1 MNISSSLTETAV
13 PAQSLYDDFTNR
25 PSIECWVDTKHSGCL
40 PFLPDIPRKVKS
52 TTEPCMHLLLLPL
65 LMVATMAAWADTPQG
80 YEKRSTWQES
90 LEASL
95 EQERATEGLQ
105 LSNWYSIGPFT
116 SPSASDL
123 HRLCS
128 TPFAPETEPL
138 DLARDLGKLRWAVQP
153 GWHDGTVNR
162 IGNGSRCVYYLTRT
176 ITSPDDRRVKVYLGT
191 DDSGTVWLNGQQLFA
206 CEVARFCLPDQA
218 AIDLNLRAG
227 ENRLTIKISNLAED
241 AAFYFSLRPHGADG
255 EALRPIWEELI
266 RNFPDAAQ
274 QMAWVRE
281 DGIFNNT
288 TSRYYRYDDPQVAFS
303 GSWQYTAAGS
313 PNGVARRS
321 EMEGDTA
328 CVDFVGDHLTIAHK
342 FGSME
347 KNGILSREAEQIY
360 GQAALTLDGRPW
372 PADRA
377 LQRDSKDRSVIDTGR
392 GPCQTPGI
400 APGLHRLTITN
411 VGCQP
416 GKGNPSN
423 VVAIL
428 GFTSSVEPTAPRPA
442 RRAWQYAVAVRGGK
456 VWQEQAAR
464 LASQAKDSSGLEALE
479 QLYFAS
485 RQVDGLASQLR
496 ALRDRPPASKMV
508 ERENSLWQAGP
519 SSTAYFEHLSQIKS
533 RAQAALAQAD
543 GLLFNPAQ
551 LEPFKALLAQ
561 MRGVADEAQTLFA
574 AEVGKLAPIIFFT
587 GEPLSSTAVPNYI
600 WSGNPLGNR
609 WGCSIRIWDPA
620 HPGNPPKVIFE
631 DPKAIILDLNLS
643 YDAKTVFFSARRN
656 GEQYWQIYEISIE
669 GKDLKQITRGEHY
682 NVCPVPLPDGR
693 VAFLSSRT
701 PGSHTV
707 CQSGPSMHVHVMD
720 RDGNNARDLSTNTLT
735 DFGLSIL
742 EDGRLIFTRWEYVDA
757 DLGAR
762 QSLWTLFPDGRQFQ
776 LYGGNCRTD
785 PSTFWQAREIPG
797 HGAVVCT
804 FAPHH
809 GSPYGAIGIVSRRLG
824 VDGQRDEGF
833 RWITEEFPVI
843 EDQNHF
849 WAYRD
854 PYPIS
859 DRQFLVSYGGG
870 SSQRFR
876 IYLLDDVDNKTLVYE
891 DKSTG
896 CFYPQLVKTRPL
908 PKGLP
913 DMVGGEVKTIDVA
926 EAAPGQPAKEKVAV
940 GFYFVQDVYRGMG
953 PEVARGRVK
962 SIRIMEQIPKTVN
975 TTWYRAYDQGPLMSA
990 VTYYAKRCWGYAP
1003 VEEDGSAW
1011 FEAPAGKELYFQT
1024 CDEQGR
1030 ELRRMTSGTQL
1041 APGETQSCIG
1051 CHESRD
1057 SVAPNRSLAVAL
1069 RRPPTPVAF
1078 PEWGNAGV
1086 IDYVRVIQ
1094 PILDRHCVSC
1104 HSGTAPKGNIFLS
1117 GGLTRF
1123 FNMSYD
1129 NLVVRSQSA
1138 QVSTDRYLGLSADLP
1153 LVQVNPMFPGIYTAH
1168 PSLSTGSVVSR
1179 LPGFFEKSHCGSEV
1193 SAEEKRRLYEWI
1205 DAMAPYYT
1213 TYYSARP
1220 GSRGDRD
1227 RWGDNREPKKIADWY
1242 TQGFTPVYERRC
1254 QSCHGPIPL
1263 DAAYQWGGKW
1273 GWIDLSRPDW
1283 SPALNA
1289 HLSKEAGGRGITE
1302 KDFGQLLTPRW
1313 MGRRSFLLGR
1323 WASLQNDYRVL
1334 QAALAAGGKLQPFRD
1349 TNDPDYQ
1356 AMLKAIRQGAA
1367 SMAEL
1372 PEADMPG
1379 FVNRSANNGFGGKH

>member
-1 MNISSSLTETAV
+1 MSPSHKQRSSS
-13 PAQSLYDDFTNR
+13 PALCSL
-25 PSIECWVDTKHSGCL
+25 HSALRFPAWGKRYEFC
-40 PFLPDIPRKVKS
+40 PRFARIIF
-52 TTEPCMHLLLLPL
+52 PLRWLLPV
-65 LMVATMAAWADTPQG
+65 LMAGIATAADKLESYQ
-80 YEKRSTWQES
+80 KQSTWLET

-95 EQERATEGLQ
+95 SSLEQESATDGLQ
-105 LSNWYSIGPFT
+105 LSNWSSVGPFT
-116 SPSASDL
+116 NPNISDWHL
-123 HRLCS
+123 FC
-128 TPFAPETEPL
+128 TAQFAPETEPL
-138 DLARDLGKLRWAVQP
+138 DLAKDLGKLRWAAQP
-153 GWHDGTVNR
+153 GWHDGNVNR
-162 IGNGSRCVYYLTRT
+162 IGRGSRCVYYLTRT
-176 ITSPDDRRVKVYLGT
+176 ITSPDNRRVKVYLGT
-191 DDSGTVWLNGQQLFA
+191 DDSGVVWLNGQQLFA
-206 CEVARFCLPDQA
+206 CEVARYCQPDQI
-218 AIDLNLRAG
+218 AIDLNLKAG
-227 ENRLTIKISNLAED
+227 ENRLTIKIANLAED
-241 AAFYFSLRPHGADG
+241 AAFYFSLRPHGAGG
-255 EALRPIWEELI
+255 EALRPIWEELV
-266 RNFPDAAQ
+266 RDFPAAAQ
-274 QMAWVRE
+274 SIGWVRE
-281 DGIFNNT
+281 DGIYNKPT
-288 TSRYYRYDDPQVAFS
+288 TRFYRFDDPQVTFS
-303 GSWQYTAAGS
+303 GSWQYTATGS
-313 PNGVARRS
+313 PGGVARRS
-321 EMEGDTA
+321 ELEGDTA
-328 CVDFVGDHLTIAHK
+328 SVEFIGDHLALAHK
-342 FGSME
+342 FGSLE
-347 KNGILSREAEQIY
+347 KNMILSPEAEQSY
-360 GQAALTLDGRPW
+360 GEAALTLDGLPL
-372 PADRA
+372 PAA
-377 LQRDSKDRSVIDTGR
+377 GGLKRDSKDRSVIDTGR
-392 GPCQTPGI
+392 GPCQSFGI
-400 APGLHRLTITN
+400 APGLHRFTFTN
-411 VGCQP
+411 PGPQP
-416 GKGNPSN
+416 GQRTPNN

-428 GFTSSVEPTAPRPA
+428 GFTSSVEPAASPLA
-442 RRAWQYAVAVRGGK
+442 RRAWQYALAVRGGK
-456 VWQEQAAR
+456 VWQEQAVR
-464 LASQAKDSSGLEALE
+464 LASQAKDNSGLQALE

-485 RQVDGLASQLR
+485 RQMDGLASQLR

-508 ERENSLWQAGP
+508 ERESSLWQAGP
-519 SSTAYFEHLSQIKS
+519 GSTAYFERLSQIKS

-543 GLLFNPAQ
+543 GFLFDPAQ
-551 LEPFKALLAQ
+551 IEPFNALLDQ
-561 MRGVADEAQTLFA
+561 MRRVTEETQSLFA

-587 GEPLSSTAVPNYI
+587 GEPLSSNAVPNYI
-600 WSGNPLGNR
+600 WNGNPLGNR

-620 HPGNPPKVIFE
+620 HPRKPAKVIFE
-631 DPKAIILDLNLS
+631 DPTAIILDLNLS

-669 GKDLKQITRGEHY
+669 GKDLKPITRGDHY

-693 VAFLSSRT
+693 LAFLSSRT

-720 RDGNNARDLSTNTLT
+720 RDGSNARDLSTNTLT

-797 HGAVVCT
+797 RGAVVCT

-824 VDGQRDEGF
+824 VDGQRDDGF

-859 DRQFLVSYGGG
+859 DRLFLVSYGGG
-870 SSQRFR
+870 GPRRFR
-876 IYLLDDVDNKTLVYE
+876 IYLLDEADNKTLVYE
-891 DKSTG
+891 EKSTS

-908 PKGLP
+908 PKTLP
-913 DMVGGEVKTIDVA
+913 DMVGGEVKTVDVP
-926 EAAPGQPAKEKVAV
+926 EAAPGQPAKEKVSV
-940 GFYFVQDVYRGMG
+940 GFYFVQDVYQGLG

-1030 ELRRMTSGTQL
+1030 ELRRMTSATQL
-1041 APGETQSCIG
+1041 APGEIQSCIG

-1069 RRPPTPVAF
+1069 RRPPTPLAF

-1086 IDYVRVIQ
+1086 IDYARVIQ

-1104 HSGTAPKGNIFLS
+1104 HGGTAPKGNMLLS

-1138 QVSTDRYLGLSADLP
+1138 QVSTERYLGLSADLP

-1168 PSLSTGSVVSR
+1168 PSLSTGSIVSR
-1179 LPGFFEKSHCGSEV
+1179 LPEYFEKSHCGSEV
-1193 SAEEKRRLYEWI
+1193 SARDKRRLYEWI
-1205 DAMAPYYT
+1205 DAMAPYYA

-1220 GSRGDRD
+1220 GSLGDRD
-1227 RWGDNREPKKIADWY
+1227 RWGDNRQEKKIAEWY
-1242 TQGFTPVYERRC
+1242 AQGFTPVYERRC
-1254 QSCHGPIPL
+1254 LPCHGPIH
-1263 DAAYQWGGKW
+1263 DAGYEWGGKW
-1273 GWIDLSRPDW
+1273 SWIDLSRPEC
-1283 SPALNA
+1283 SPALTA

-1302 KDFGQLLTPRW
+1302 KDFGHLLNPRW
-1313 MGRRSFLLGR
+1313 MERHSNLLGR
-1323 WASLQNDYRVL
+1323 WASLRNDY
-1334 QAALAAGGKLQPFRD
+1334 QGMKTALASGRKIEPFRD
-1349 TNDPDYQ
+1349 TNDSDYQ
-1356 AMLKAIRQGAA
+1356 AMLKAIRQGATY
-1367 SMAEL
+1367 MAEL

-1379 FVNRSANNGFGGKH
+1379 FVNRSANNAFGPKSPR